1 MENKT
6 LCGNTITNY
15 TTTLEVEVT
24 NYLHKHPRA
33 SLNEVLTH
41 FQHYKAL
48 DIERYYYKWED
59 AKKEK
64 RMNIFKVIA
73 TIIIAMLMCVTTM
86 TLTILFANWISLLL
100 WF

>member
-6 LCGNTITNY
+6 LCGNTTNHY
-15 TTTLEVEVT
+15 TTTVEVEIN

-33 SLNEVLTH
+33 SLNNVLTH
-41 FQHYKAL
+41 FQGYPTMSV
-48 DIERYYYKWED
+48 EMYYYKWVD

-73 TIIIAMLMCVTTM
+73 TVLIATLMCATAM
-86 TLTILFANWISLLL
+86 TLTILFANWLSLLL
-100 WF
+100 LY